1 MSFPTT
7 EVINTWFQD
16 AHTTAVAAG
25 GSVYV
30 MEKRAEQEVVNS
42 VLRWAYLTMLD
53 ELEDLNYPTSS
64 RVRIRVTE
72 LLSKLHMTDDVDDT
86 EDEEFVDDYND
97 DEDEEDEDE
106 DEEDED
112 EEDEI
117 TRKSGINL
125 NTCTKGQKL
134 KLRNGEIVTYE
145 GPSGRKGYSH
155 KCGSILYTNEGK
167 YYDDNVKDEWDV
179 VEILPLEDE
188 DATEEPSVQVD
199 TDLAIEIVGALLK
212 AITSK

>member
-7 EVINTWFQD
+7 EVINNWFQD
-16 AHTTAVAAG
+16 AHTTAMATG

-42 VLRWAYLTMLD
+42 VLRWACQTMLD
-53 ELEDLNYPTSS
+53 ELEDLNYPTNS
-64 RVRIRVTE
+64 RVSVRVTE
-72 LLSKLHMTDDVDDT
+72 MLVSLCTADDVDDT

-97 DEDEEDEDE
+97 DEDEEDETTKE
-106 DEEDED
+106 S
-112 EEDEI
+112 EI
-117 TRKSGINL
+117 DL
-125 NTCTKGQKL
+125 NTCKIGQKL
-134 KLRNGEIVTYE
+134 KLRDGKIVNYD
-145 GPSGRKGYSH
+145 GPSIIPAYPHKTDGTHYTHKG
-155 KCGSILYTNEGK
+155 E
-167 YYDDNVKDEWDV
+167 YYANGDKSRWDI

-188 DATEEPSVQVD
+188 TTNEEPSIVVD

>member
-1 MSFPTT
+1 MSFPTI

-42 VLRWAYLTMLD
+42 VLRWAYLNMLD

-64 RVRIRVTE
+64 RVRVRVAEMLDNLYTA
-72 LLSKLHMTDDVDDT
+72 DDVDDT

-97 DEDEEDEDE
+97 DEDED
-106 DEEDED
+106 
-112 EEDEI
+112 
-117 TRKSGINL
+117 
-125 NTCTKGQKL
+125 
-134 KLRNGEIVTYE
+134 
-145 GPSGRKGYSH
+145 
-155 KCGSILYTNEGK
+155 TN
-167 YYDDNVKDEWDV
+167 KDE
-179 VEILPLEDE
+179 
-188 DATEEPSVQVD
+188 TTSEEPSIVVD